1 MPQSESIT
9 ALSAALVAACGEL
22 RNPPCDRTNPAYHS
36 RYATLA
42 SVLDTV
48 RPVLAA
54 HHLVVSQAVTT
65 EQGRV
70 CVETRILHKSGEW
83 LCSTASAAA
92 DANIQRMG
100 GAITYLRRYTLT
112 AMLGIVGDDDDDGES
127 SKAPQRP
134 VKAAQRSAPP
144 TARPDTPAP
153 PEPPTEVPAGYERC
167 RVHAV
172 TAKES
177 KKSGKAYWS
186 VELHTP
192 GMAERTTAIIFSST
206 MAGRLAEAVGG
217 YVVLALAEAGDE
229 AKRYLTIQEVV

>member
-1 MPQSESIT
+1 MPQSDSIT
-9 ALSAALVAACGEL
+9 HLSAALVSACGEL

-54 HHLVVSQAVTT
+54 HGLVVSQAVTT

-134 VKAAQRSAPP
+134 VKSAQRSAPP
-144 TARPDTPAP
+144 SSRPDTPAP
-153 PEPPTEVPAGYERC
+153 PEPSTAVPAGYERVW
-167 RVHAV
+167 VHAV
-172 TAKES
+172 TAKEA
-177 KKSGKAYWS
+177 KSGKPYWS
-186 VELHTP
+186 VELSFADSP
-192 GMAERTTAIIFSST
+192 ERGRALTFSST
-206 MAGRLAEAVGG
+206 IAARAEQSVGG
-217 YVVLALAEAGDE
+217 HMVAAIAEQNEGDKMYLALKE
-229 AKRYLTIQEVV
+229 II